1 MTRLEATKKKKKES
15 TYLFALLE
23 ISDRVRVKA
32 RASNADF
39 QSRQIELSLLEHW
52 LNLNLS
58 NITSVISS

>member
-1 MTRLEATKKKKKES
+1 MTRLEATTKKKKES

-39 QSRQIELSLLEHW
+39 QSFLEHW